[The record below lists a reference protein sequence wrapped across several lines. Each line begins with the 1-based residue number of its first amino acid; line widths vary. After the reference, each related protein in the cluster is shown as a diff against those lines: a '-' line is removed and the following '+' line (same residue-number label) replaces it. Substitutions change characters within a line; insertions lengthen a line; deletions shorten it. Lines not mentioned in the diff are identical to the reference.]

1 MNAKVITKQ
10 GIESKELKLPEI
22 FEFIP
27 NLEVLK
33 LSLRAYLANQR
44 QSTAHTKTRGE
55 VAGSTR
61 KLYRQKGTGNARRG
75 SLRSPLMR
83 KGGIVFGP
91 SNVANYKIKMNK
103 KARKIAM
110 KSAFAQMAK
119 MENIYVLDIDNSEMK
134 VTKDIAVLLK
144 SAGLLAKKNLVVDV
158 NGSNLSKL
166 VSNIGRTKAEVLE
179 VIHPYQIMN
188 AGNLILTKSSLDKI
202 QEVWAK

>member
-91 SNVANYKIKMNK
+91 SNVANLQNQNEQESKEDSNEISF
-103 KARKIAM
+103 RT
-110 KSAFAQMAK
+110 
-119 MENIYVLDIDNSEMK
+119 DG
-134 VTKDIAVLLK
+134 KDGKHLCI
-144 SAGLLAKKNLVVDV
+144 
-158 NGSNLSKL
+158 
-166 VSNIGRTKAEVLE
+166 R
-179 VIHPYQIMN
+179 YR
-188 AGNLILTKSSLDKI
+188 
-202 QEVWAK
+202 